1 MKPGSNRSRTRGPR
15 RGPRPVRRVAAEALP
30 ERAAILEALAQADEP
45 LSAARLA
52 GLLGVDDAD
61 VMAALERRLGAM
73 ERDGQLFRNRR
84 SRYGLATRMDMVCG
98 RVTGHPDGFG
108 FLVPDHGGGDLFLSP
123 RDMRQVLHGDRVMAR
138 VTGTDARGRRT
149 GQIVEVLERAHSAI
163 VGRLFSDDH
172 VAYVV
177 PDDRRISQDVLVPA
191 EGIGEARNGQIVVA
205 QIVRQPEGG
214 TQPVGRVVE
223 ILGEHLAPGMET
235 EIAIRK
241 HELPHRWPQAA
252 LDQAAAVPGEVRA
265 ADRRDREDL
274 RALPLVTIDG
284 EDARDFDDAV
294 HAVAEGKGWRL
305 YVAIADVSHY
315 VTPESALDQEAFARG
330 NSVYFPNRVI
340 PMLPESLSNGICSL
354 NPDVERLCMVCE
366 MKVSAAGRVS
376 SHRFYSAVMR
386 SHARLTYTEVA
397 RIIEGEDDEA
407 RAARVDLVPHLL
419 ELQAVTRA
427 LRAHRMNEGAVDLD
441 LPETRIVFDERQRIE
456 RIVRRERNEAHRLIE
471 DCMLA
476 ANVCAAQDLHKARV
490 PALYRVHEGPSA
502 EKLFDLRRV
511 LSTVGLSLGGGD
523 DPDAG
528 DYARLIAGIE
538 GRKDA
543 TMIQTVLLRSM
554 SQAIYSP
561 DNLGHFALGF
571 VNYTHFTSPI
581 RRYPDLVVHR
591 LLKQLVKGHKGS
603 VDERL
608 ARQMERAGEHCSMT
622 ERRADDA
629 TRDVVAWLKA
639 EYMQDRV
646 GEEFE
651 GRITGVTSF
660 GLFVELSEVF
670 VEGLVHITA
679 LGNDYYHFDSGRLEL
694 LGERTRRRFRLAD
707 ELRVKVVRVD
717 VDEARIDFELAEG
730 DAGGGSRRR
739 RRAA

>member
-1 MKPGSNRSRTRGPR
+1 
-15 RGPRPVRRVAAEALP
+15 VAAEALP